1 MCNRLDLHKIQILI
15 LIMIETYFVKI
26 NCGLTFVTYLW
37 IQILLCI
44 IWRIKPLRLINTKWF
59 LNSICQTRVLWARTF
74 IWETDSFNNKKNRS
88 YIHVIICKKKKNPA
102 FSCRKKYRYVY
113 FKKLHC
119 KKKWRKKIST
129 PFHVT
134 KRTPIQTSANASTYI
149 SLSFH
154 TL

>member
-74 IWETDSFNNKKNRS
+74 IWETLSTIKKIVLIYMLSSVKKKTLLFRVEKNTDMCTLKNFIVKKNEE
-88 YIHVIICKKKKNPA
+88 
-102 FSCRKKYRYVY
+102 
-113 FKKLHC
+113 KKLVL
-119 KKKWRKKIST
+119 
-129 PFHVT
+129 PFTLRNIRRFKQV
-134 KRTPIQTSANASTYI
+134 QTHLHI
-149 SLSFH
+149 
-154 TL
+154 

>member
-88 YIHVIICKKKKNPA
+88 YIHVIICKKKKTLLFRVEKNTDMCTLKN
-102 FSCRKKYRYVY
+102 FIVKKNEE
-113 FKKLHC
+113 KKLVL
-119 KKKWRKKIST
+119 
-129 PFHVT
+129 PFTLRNVRQF
-134 KRTPIQTSANASTYI
+134 KQVQTHLHI
-149 SLSFH
+149 
-154 TL
+154 